1 MSDKILDNINSPTDI
16 KNLSEYELNEL
27 ADEIRTVL
35 IETVSE
41 NGGHLASNLGVVELT
56 LAIHKVFNMPVD
68 KIVWDVGHQSYAH
81 KIITGRKN
89 QIHTIRKENGLS
101 GFPKRNESPYDSFD
115 TGHSST
121 SISAA
126 FGISCAGDVSKDN
139 HYTIAVIGDGALSGG
154 LAYEGLNNAGRYK
167 KNFIVILCE
176 IIIDTFF
183 IFQDFH

>member
-1 MSDKILDNINSPTDI
+1 MSHKILDNINSPTDI

-27 ADEIRTVL
+27 ADEIRTVI

-68 KIVWDVGHQSYAH
+68 KLVWDVGHQSYAH

-101 GFPKRNESPYDSFD
+101 GFPKRYCFHATPRKLLLIHPYFRMYHLLKCCCFPVLYCS
-115 TGHSST
+115 
-121 SISAA
+121 
-126 FGISCAGDVSKDN
+126 VKP
-139 HYTIAVIGDGALSGG
+139 Y
-154 LAYEGLNNAGRYK
+154 
-167 KNFIVILCE
+167 
-176 IIIDTFF
+176 
-183 IFQDFH
+183 